1 MIPFSVL
8 DLAPV
13 PEGSDAGDALRNARS
28 LAQRAEALGFHRYW
42 LAEHHNMVGIASAA
56 TAVAAMH
63 VLDGTSTIRVGA
75 GGVMLPNHAPLA
87 IAEQFGT
94 LAALHPG
101 RVDLGLGRAPGS
113 DGVTARAMRR
123 TLTDPDDFPRDVMEL
138 QHYFADAQP
147 GQQVRAVPG
156 EGLGVPITILG
167 SSTYGGQLAAALGL
181 PHAFAAHFAPA
192 QMRESIALY
201 RAHFRP
207 SAQLVRPHMM
217 VCLNVTAADTDEE
230 ARHLFTSV
238 EQQFIALRLGTPGK
252 LPRPLADRAHE
263 WGPRE
268 RMVLQSALSQAIVG
282 SRDTVRRGLEAFV
295 AEHRPDEILVTAMV
309 HDHAARLRSFEIVA
323 EVRDAM
329 AAGASARVAA
339 E

>member
-8 DLAPV
+8 DLCPV
-13 PEGSDAGDALRNARS
+13 PEGSDAGQALNNARG
-28 LAQRAEALGFHRYW
+28 LAQRAEALGYHRYW

-56 TAVAAMH
+56 TSVVAAH
-63 VLDGTSTIRVGA
+63 ILDGTATIRVGA

-113 DGVTARAMRR
+113 DGLTARAMRR
-123 TLTDPDDFPRDVMEL
+123 SLSDADDFPRDVMEL
-138 QHYFADAQP
+138 QHYFAEAEP

-156 EGLGVPITILG
+156 AGLEVPLFILG

-181 PHAFAAHFAPA
+181 PHAFASHFAPA
-192 QMRESIALY
+192 QMRESAAVY
-201 RAHFRP
+201 RANFQP
-207 SAQLVRPHMM
+207 SRQLGRPHMM
-217 VCLNVTAADTDEE
+217 FCLNVTAADTDEE

-252 LPRPLADRAHE
+252 LPRPLADRGHR

-268 RMVLQSALSQAIVG
+268 QMVLQSALSQSIVG
-282 SRDTVRRGLEAFV
+282 SPDTVRRGLEAFV
-295 AEHRPDEILVTAMV
+295 AEHRPDEILVTAMI

-329 AAGASARVAA
+329 GKRAGLSNAA
-339 E
+339 

>member
-8 DLAPV
+8 DLCPV
-13 PEGSDAGDALRNARS
+13 PEGSDAGQALRNARS
-28 LAQRAEALGFHRYW
+28 LAQRAEVLGFHRYW

-56 TAVAAMH
+56 TSVVAAH

-113 DGVTARAMRR
+113 DGLTARAMRR
-123 TLTDPDDFPRDVMEL
+123 SLTDPDDFPRDVMEL
-138 QHYFADAQP
+138 QRYFAEAQP
-147 GQQVRAVPG
+147 GQPVRAVPG
-156 EGLGVPITILG
+156 EGLGVPLFILG

-192 QMRESIALY
+192 QMRESAALY
-201 RAHFRP
+201 RATFRP
-207 SAQLVRPHMM
+207 SPQLARPHMM

-252 LPRPLADRAHE
+252 LPRPLADRDHR

-268 RMVLQSALSQAIVG
+268 QMVLQSALSQSIVG
-282 SRDTVRRGLEAFV
+282 SRDTVRRGLEAFM

-323 EVRDAM
+323 EVRDALGARDGM
-329 AAGASARVAA
+329 SDAA
-339 E
+339 

>member
-8 DLAPV
+8 DLCPV
-13 PEGSDAGDALRNARS
+13 PEGSDAGQALRNARS
-28 LAQRAEALGFHRYW
+28 LAQRAEALGYRRYW

-56 TAVAAMH
+56 TSVVAAH

-113 DGVTARAMRR
+113 DGLTARAMRR
-123 TLTDPDDFPRDVMEL
+123 TLSDGDDFPRDVMEV
-138 QHYFADAQP
+138 QHYFAEAEP

-156 EGLGVPITILG
+156 AGLEVPLFILG

-181 PHAFAAHFAPA
+181 PHAFASHFAPA
-192 QMRESIALY
+192 QMRESAALY
-201 RAHFRP
+201 RANFQP
-207 SAQLVRPHMM
+207 SRQLARPHMM
-217 VCLNVTAADTDEE
+217 FCLNVTAAETDEE
-230 ARHLFTSV
+230 ARHLFTSI

-252 LPRPLADRAHE
+252 LPRPLADRDHR

-268 RMVLQSALSQAIVG
+268 QMVLQGALSQSIVG
-282 SRDTVRRGLEAFV
+282 SRDTVRRGLDAFV

-329 AAGASARVAA
+329 AGAHRMANAA
-339 E
+339 